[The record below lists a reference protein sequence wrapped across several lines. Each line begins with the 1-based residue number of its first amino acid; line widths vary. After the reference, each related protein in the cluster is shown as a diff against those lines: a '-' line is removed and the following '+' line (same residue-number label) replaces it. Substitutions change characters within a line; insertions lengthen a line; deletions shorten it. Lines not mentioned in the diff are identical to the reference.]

1 MKKIFFFLLGLLS
14 SCSLWAETVHVETPG
29 TLKELLMDLEFTGT
43 QLTLTG
49 TLNAADLSFIH
60 DGKGRME
67 NVEELDISQIKVMP
81 SDESYANG
89 SVSYVA
95 GDNFLPKA
103 YFYHSTECY
112 CDTTRTT
119 DMLGRGHVTYKIH
132 DNNLAGL
139 FLDNASYK
147 KVILPSWLKTIGK
160 YMFQDSNIENCVFP
174 EVYKEIE
181 DGAFINS
188 KISSITLPKECKSI
202 GKLAF
207 HGSKLKTIDLT
218 YVSYLGKSVF
228 AFSKLEGEIN
238 LGLIERVPAECFC
251 SSNITSIKFSKNL
264 KTIGV
269 NMEYIGEDIVE
280 NDNFINKK
288 FVVTGTLDKY
298 SRDEVKQIIENNGGV
313 TSESVSKKT
322 DVVIVGRDAGS
333 KYDKALKLGIEIWN
347 EEKLDDMLK

>member
-1 MKKIFFFLLGLLS
+1 MFPLGGNS
-14 SCSLWAETVHVETPG
+14 PCRNSRNIERTFDG
-29 TLKELLMDLEFTGT
+29 FGFTGT

-103 YFYHSTECY
+103 YFYYSTECY

-188 KISSITLPKECKSI
+188 KIS
-202 GKLAF
+202 AQ
-207 HGSKLKTIDLT
+207 
-218 YVSYLGKSVF
+218 VRKSVDGPPGM
-228 AFSKLEGEIN
+228 LTEDHHHTVHE
-238 LGLIERVPAECFC
+238 ERQVCY
-251 SSNITSIKFSKNL
+251 SSHLRPKPL
-264 KTIGV
+264 H
-269 NMEYIGEDIVE
+269 
-280 NDNFINKK
+280 
-288 FVVTGTLDKY
+288 L
-298 SRDEVKQIIENNGGV
+298 
-313 TSESVSKKT
+313 
-322 DVVIVGRDAGS
+322 
-333 KYDKALKLGIEIWN
+333 
-347 EEKLDDMLK
+347 

>member
-103 YFYHSTECY
+103 YFYYSTECY

-264 KTIGV
+264 KTIG
-269 NMEYIGEDIVE
+269 EDAFSYCI
-280 NDNFINKK
+280 
-288 FVVTGTLDKY
+288 
-298 SRDEVKQIIENNGGV
+298 
-313 TSESVSKKT
+313 
-322 DVVIVGRDAGS
+322 
-333 KYDKALKLGIEIWN
+333 
-347 EEKLDDMLK
+347 